1 MLRRRRWRTI
11 LMGHISNCTQN
22 RNRRMPKGTCGGV
35 RGRKTKVGRKL
46 LTVQRIAVNVKR
58 LLFVY
63 GYGLCK
69 FSLKKFWLFRLYAL
83 YLQCFL
89 WMNVI
94 NEVLKK
100 ELHIHIRRNCTLWF
114 WRIWISQ
121 IQTVSQRQS
130 NGNAP
135 MVYYIHALYV
145 IIYVCVWCGII
156 THLYTYIYVGLSALY
171 IERRHFLFV
180 TYLIISR
187 YRKAQT

>member
-1 MLRRRRWRTI
+1 MR
-11 LMGHISNCTQN
+11 
-22 RNRRMPKGTCGGV
+22 KGTCGGV

-58 LLFVY
+58 LLLVY

-100 ELHIHIRRNCTLWF
+100 KLHIHIRRNCTLWF
-114 WRIWISQ
+114 
-121 IQTVSQRQS
+121 
-130 NGNAP
+130 
-135 MVYYIHALYV
+135 
-145 IIYVCVWCGII
+145 
-156 THLYTYIYVGLSALY
+156 
-171 IERRHFLFV
+171 
-180 TYLIISR
+180 
-187 YRKAQT
+187 